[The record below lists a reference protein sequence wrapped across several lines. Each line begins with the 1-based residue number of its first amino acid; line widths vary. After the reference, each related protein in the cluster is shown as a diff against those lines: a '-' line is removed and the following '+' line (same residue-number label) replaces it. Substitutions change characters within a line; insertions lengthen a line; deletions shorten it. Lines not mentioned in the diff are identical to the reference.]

1 MRLPFKMQE
10 FSRINIDSTINS
22 GQVFLWDKIDGVWY
36 GVNGSEILRVEQNP
50 FDITSS
56 QKKASNFFR
65 QDDNMKKILNE
76 ISKDSLVRSAVKHFS
91 GLRLLRQDPFQCYT
105 PFICSSNSSIQN
117 IKQMLKRLC
126 QKFGKKSDFDGH
138 EFFTFP
144 DVDKLAKA
152 DLKDLLSCGLGFRA
166 KYVKKAAITVNSS
179 AIEFDFLKK
188 TDYNSAKQELKEIY
202 GIGNKVADCILL
214 FSLEKLEAFPID
226 RWTQR
231 ILQKY
236 YSKKFSGLIEKSLTE
251 KNYECIHEK
260 IIEYFGS
267 YAGYSQQFLFKMERD
282 LNKKSWL

>member
-1 MRLPFKMQE
+1 
-10 FSRINIDSTINS
+10 
-22 GQVFLWDKIDGVWY
+22 
-36 GVNGSEILRVEQNP
+36 
-50 FDITSS
+50 
-56 QKKASNFFR
+56 
-65 QDDNMKKILNE
+65 
-76 ISKDSLVRSAVKHFS
+76 
-91 GLRLLRQDPFQCYT
+91 
-105 PFICSSNSSIQN
+105 
-117 IKQMLKRLC
+117 MLKRLC
-126 QKFGKKSDFDGH
+126 QKFGKKIDFDGH

-144 DVDKLAKA
+144 DVEKIAKA

-166 KYVKKAAITVNSS
+166 KYVKKAAMTVNSG

-236 YSKKFSGLIEKSLTE
+236 YSKKFSGLVEKSLTE
-251 KNYECIHEK
+251 KNYESIHEK
-260 IIEYFGS
+260 IIEYFGP

-282 LNKKSWL
+282 LNKKNWL